1 MINEKENNLEKIV
14 LKYDDGTEKEISKG
28 VAITL
33 NSINEDEKTLNFE
46 FAHIGGSELTD
57 IILGVMQMGVEIG
70 IFNE

>member
-1 MINEKENNLEKIV
+1 MINKKENNLDKIV

-28 VAITL
+28 VVITL
-33 NSINEDEKTLNFE
+33 NSVDEDESTLNFE
-46 FAHIGGSELTD
+46 FAHMKGNELTD